1 MARAN
6 PYQKYLKGEDLLQRA
21 VINYIQMQYP
31 DAIFTHPMNEGKRSP
46 FEQYKLKYLGTKPGI
61 PDLLIFTP
69 NSKRSEIG
77 RASCRERV

>member
-31 DAIFTHPMNEGKRSP
+31 DRNFYAPYE
-46 FEQYKLKYLGTKPGI
+46 
-61 PDLLIFTP
+61 
-69 NSKRSEIG
+69 
-77 RASCRERV
+77 

>member
-31 DAIFTHPMNEGKRSP
+31 DAIFTHPMNEGKR
-46 FEQYKLKYLGTKPGI
+46 
-61 PDLLIFTP
+61 
-69 NSKRSEIG
+69 
-77 RASCRERV
+77 